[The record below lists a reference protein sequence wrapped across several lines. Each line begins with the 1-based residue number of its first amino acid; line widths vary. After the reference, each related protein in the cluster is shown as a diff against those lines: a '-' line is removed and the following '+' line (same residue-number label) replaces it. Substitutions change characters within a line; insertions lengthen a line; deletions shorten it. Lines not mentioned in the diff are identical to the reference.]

1 MPIFIECVSFF
12 RFLGAP
18 ADDDPLPNDASEE
31 HSDDGHSKHDLVSV
45 NITNELGQTKPHLSN
60 GFVWTIIIDYPIMAR
75 LID

>member
-1 MPIFIECVSFF
+1 MSFCQ
-12 RFLGAP
+12 FLGAP

-60 GFVWTIIIDYPIMAR
+60 GFVWTLINDYLILPILIR